1 MRLLKYNNNFVIIF
15 FIMKKE
21 ELLEIR
27 SIIEDLNN
35 SIKESYIEELYKK
48 LGNDSIP
55 LVFTNINFIT
65 GSFSPKFNVI
75 SVNPSEVDKWAD
87 KLIDDSKEYFEIE
100 DRKLL
105 KSYLIVCM
113 LAHEIEHSNQKLIA
127 DGKKE
132 PKYDYQTKAYKD
144 IYDCLRIKQYLLPRP
159 ISLARDFIKYKK
171 YKKNA
176 YDFILER
183 NASIEGFNIASA
195 VAQKSNDY
203 SVLDY
208 LITSRNANMFQGYV
222 DNGDGTLKYT
232 YDKLGMLKEYNK
244 LIIPSDIPLYEKARE
259 GLELTEE
266 ERKKVVLS
274 LENNSKFKM

>member
-1 MRLLKYNNNFVIIF
+1 
-15 FIMKKE
+15 
-21 ELLEIR
+21 
-27 SIIEDLNN
+27 
-35 SIKESYIEELYKK
+35 
-48 LGNDSIP
+48 
-55 LVFTNINFIT
+55 
-65 GSFSPKFNVI
+65 
-75 SVNPSEVDKWAD
+75 
-87 KLIDDSKEYFEIE
+87 
-100 DRKLL
+100 
-105 KSYLIVCM
+105 M
-113 LAHEIEHSNQKLIA
+113 LWQ
-127 DGKKE
+127 
-132 PKYDYQTKAYKD
+132 
-144 IYDCLRIKQYLLPRP
+144 
-159 ISLARDFIKYKK
+159 
-171 YKKNA
+171 
-176 YDFILER
+176 LER